1 MSDNIKTANNRLKIL
16 YLYKILW
23 EKTDENHPISM
34 PKIIEEL
41 EQYGIFAERKALYQ
55 DIEALKSFGLD
66 IVSLKGD
73 RPGYFVAGRDFEL
86 PELKLLADA
95 VTSSKFLTEK
105 KAAALLAKLETLC
118 SSYEAG
124 QLKRQVF
131 VSNREKSFNERIYLT
146 VDVIHRAI
154 NQGKQISFKYFDY
167 DINKKKSYRQG
178 QRVCSPY
185 ALVWSEEKYYL
196 VAHYEKYGQITNFRV
211 DRMENAEITEQAAKP
226 MLTDFKLSDY
236 LNSVFSMFSGEMRQV
251 KLKFHSSLINPV
263 IDRFGKN
270 AKIIPIDDE
279 HFVLV
284 TQVQTQRPQPFFSW
298 LFLFGEKAEILEP
311 VSLRE
316 EYRDMLL
323 RTAEMCR

>member
-226 MLTDFKLSDY
+226 MPKDFKLSDY

>member
-226 MLTDFKLSDY
+226 MPKDFKLSDY

-263 IDRFGKN
+263 IDRFG
-270 AKIIPIDDE
+270 
-279 HFVLV
+279 
-284 TQVQTQRPQPFFSW
+284 
-298 LFLFGEKAEILEP
+298 
-311 VSLRE
+311 
-316 EYRDMLL
+316 
-323 RTAEMCR
+323 

>member
-1 MSDNIKTANNRLKIL
+1 
-16 YLYKILW
+16 
-23 EKTDENHPISM
+23 M
-34 PKIIEEL
+34 PK
-41 EQYGIFAERKALYQ
+41 
-55 DIEALKSFGLD
+55 
-66 IVSLKGD
+66 
-73 RPGYFVAGRDFEL
+73 
-86 PELKLLADA
+86 
-95 VTSSKFLTEK
+95 
-105 KAAALLAKLETLC
+105 
-118 SSYEAG
+118 
-124 QLKRQVF
+124 
-131 VSNREKSFNERIYLT
+131 
-146 VDVIHRAI
+146 
-154 NQGKQISFKYFDY
+154 
-167 DINKKKSYRQG
+167 
-178 QRVCSPY
+178 
-185 ALVWSEEKYYL
+185 
-196 VAHYEKYGQITNFRV
+196 
-211 DRMENAEITEQAAKP
+211 
-226 MLTDFKLSDY
+226 DFKLSDY